1 MIIQGTHLGSGTQ
14 HGSRIVD
21 FELKFNLTSLLDL
34 GETGTA
40 DAHATAG
47 SSSISTSST
56 TPPWKLKI
64 KRYQAGS
71 TNGSP
76 KQLSR
81 EERDMSPL
89 ELWAKKFCEDKAE
102 NRR

>member
-1 MIIQGTHLGSGTQ
+1 MIIRGTHLGSGTQ

-34 GETGTA
+34 GETGAA

-47 SSSISTSST
+47 SSSST

-81 EERDMSPL
+81 EEMDMSPL